1 MFWPSYPL
9 TQAKTTQHKQNKRAL
24 RESYDSI
31 ISRAKPLCLILPYS
45 TNLILIILL
54 IMYIIVSFITILLL
68 LIMIISPKTLCNI
81 LYKIFFD
88 DKRTNRDK
96 HVERGIFNLI
106 YSILVLLVI
115 LQITCL
121 ILDI

>member
-24 RESYDSI
+24 QASYDSI

-54 IMYIIVSFITILLL
+54 IMYIIVSFITIPLL

-81 LYKIFFD
+81 LYKLFFD
-88 DKRTNRDK
+88 DKITNRDK

-106 YSILVLLVI
+106 YSILILLVI

>member
-1 MFWPSYPL
+1 MFWPRYPL

-24 RESYDSI
+24 RTSYDSI
-31 ISRAKPLCLILPYS
+31 IDQAKSLCLILPYS

-54 IMYIIVSFITILLL
+54 IMYIIVSFITMPLL

-96 HVERGIFNLI
+96 YVERGIFNLI
-106 YSILVLLVI
+106 YSILILLVI

-121 ILDI
+121 VLDI

>member
-24 RESYDSI
+24 RTSYNSI
-31 ISRAKPLCLILPYS
+31 IDQAKPLCLILPYS

-54 IMYIIVSFITILLL
+54 IMYIIVSFITIPLL

-88 DKRTNRDK
+88 DKRTNRNK
-96 HVERGIFNLI
+96 YIERGIYNLI